1 VKKRVDQDQAL
12 QERENEDALKSV
24 RALTQSLLQVLKAYR
39 LYEANH
45 PILSKFLDR
54 VKADFD
60 RYFEEF
66 DSFSLQVGEHRLFYR
81 GHMVYENQDTRES
94 LAFLFYRDGIREI
107 RFFRGLEF
115 QELVDFLALVRKG
128 DLVNRMEDDLVTL
141 FWAREFIHI
150 DLVTIDEFLETGTV
164 LVPASGEDLVRRPE
178 YHGLPKGWFPETV
191 PDTEAKDSPILLV
204 QGVRQ
209 VINPLP
215 GQSLAQACQLTLE
228 EREEINREAE
238 LEQRPE
244 YLFILVDNLIEILLH
259 LGEDVDAYENMI
271 AYFERTLESLLEGE
285 QVERA
290 VTILNKLHETIEAIV
305 LKDKQIFAIRRILES
320 TSRPQMIE
328 HLGKAMK
335 ATDGNGRVGTA
346 QAEAIRQYL
355 LFLEKQ
361 AIEPLC
367 KLLGEVESAK
377 WKKAITDRI
386 VRLCQQDI
394 QPVVAY
400 LTDPNPALVIQILAI
415 LRTLAHPSTAKFLS
429 PLIRHGDPKVRE
441 ETIELLGHLGEKGK
455 DLLQKFLED
464 PVPYLRG
471 KASILFARTARE
483 EAVTPLSEIVLSK
496 GFLDREFEE
505 KLSFFKALAASGSER
520 AVPIL
525 EKIARKRSLFRR
537 AKWKEMRQL
546 AEKTLQWMREENNRS
561 SSPLSERNLQV
572 NPGVEA

>member
-1 VKKRVDQDQAL
+1 MKKRVDQDQAL

-415 LRTLAHPSTAKFLS
+415 LRTLAHPSPAKFLG

>member
-1 VKKRVDQDQAL
+1 MKKRVDQDQAL

>member
-150 DLVTIDEFLETGTV
+150 DLVTLDEFLETGTV

>member
-1 VKKRVDQDQAL
+1 MKQRVDQDQAL
-12 QERENEDALKSV
+12 QEKENEDALKSV

-66 DSFSLQVGEHRLFYR
+66 DSFSLQVGEQRLFYR

-150 DLVTIDEFLETGTV
+150 DFVTIDEFLETGTV

-178 YHGLPKGWFPETV
+178 YHGLPKGWFPETA
-191 PDTEAKDSPILLV
+191 PEKEGKDSPILLV

-238 LEQRPE
+238 MEQTPE

-259 LGEDVDAYENMI
+259 LGEDIDAYENMI

-290 VTILNKLHETIEAIV
+290 VTILNKLNETIEAIV

-335 ATDGNGRVGTA
+335 ATDGNGRIETA
-346 QAEAIRQYL
+346 QTEAIRQYL
-355 LFLEKQ
+355 LFLERQ
-361 AIEPLC
+361 AIQPLC
-367 KLLGEVESAK
+367 KLFGEVESAK

-386 VRLCQQDI
+386 LLLCQQDI

-400 LTDPNPALVIQILAI
+400 LTDPNPALVIEILAI
-415 LRTLAHPSTAKFLS
+415 LRTLAHPSTAKFLG

-455 DLLQKFLED
+455 DLLQEFLQD
-464 PVPYLRG
+464 PVPYRRG

-496 GFLDREFEE
+496 GFLDRAFEE

-520 AVPIL
+520 AVPVL

-537 AKWKEMRQL
+537 AKWKEMHQL
-546 AEKTLQWMREENNRS
+546 AEKTLKWMREENNRNR
-561 SSPLSERNLQV
+561 SPLSERNLQV